1 MNQHVI
7 RVVPQSDKIAGYIYA
22 WVDSQYCRPLIE
34 RYIYG
39 SVVDE
44 VNDEQIAQVPI
55 PIIKNKDALRK
66 INDDVLKANNLRYQA
81 YQKEQDALNI
91 MNEIIENS
99 DDVIM

>member
-7 RVVPQSDKIAGYIYA
+7 RVVPKSEEIAGYIYA
-22 WVDSQYCRPLIE
+22 WVDSQYCKPLIE

-55 PIIKNKDALRK
+55 PIIKNKDALRE

-81 YQKEQDALNI
+81 YQKEQEALNI
-91 MNEIIENS
+91 MNEIIEDNNNTA
-99 DDVIM
+99 M